1 MHLQKDDDGV
11 EVVRLAGGA
20 TPARDTHMHMNSPV
34 FFAMQQDDELE
45 EEEEKLQKAMA
56 QWRSCT

>member
-20 TPARDTHMHMNSPV
+20 TPARDTHMHSPV

-45 EEEEKLQKAMA
+45 EEEKLQKAMA